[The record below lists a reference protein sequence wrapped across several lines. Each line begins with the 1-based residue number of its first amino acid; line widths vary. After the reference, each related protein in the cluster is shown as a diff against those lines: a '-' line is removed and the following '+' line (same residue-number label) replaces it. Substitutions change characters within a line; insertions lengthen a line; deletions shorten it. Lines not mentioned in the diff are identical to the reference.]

1 MLKIKWAIWKNWNDM
16 QIQLR
21 LTLLKIKKVVVH
33 WYLKSAV
40 FTHTRRINLYR
51 NLQMLTGS
59 GISLNETVRL
69 LASKY
74 RKYMPASLF
83 PLVLE
88 DWLKSMAQGHSF
100 FHALSPWVPGWELL
114 LLRAGGATQVTH
126 MLKYV
131 AELSSNIIKLKSGL
145 IAALR
150 YPMATVLMLC
160 ALLGAFSYYLVPNLS
175 SFMPPDKFPP
185 ITKNLV
191 ILTTAFTDHL
201 FLTVIMVAL
210 IVAGLSYSLGH
221 VRTGQV
227 RRILNF
233 FPPWNVYKQ
242 FHSSIFLLSL
252 SALLRSGISF
262 GHALETIRSASSP
275 YIASVIIMMQT
286 KLQAGKRAG
295 EAIQSD
301 LFDKETK
308 INLEVYADTDKLEE
322 GIFVLAEE
330 QLETQITKLA
340 NTAKVLGNLILLI
353 VVGFICWVYMAIIA
367 LQSSMGSQ

>member
-1 MLKIKWAIWKNWNDM
+1 M
-16 QIQLR
+16 QIE
-21 LTLLKIKKVVVH
+21 LTLLKIRRTVVH
-33 WYLKSAV
+33 WYLKTVV

-51 NLQMLTGS
+51 NLQMLTSS

-74 RKYMPASLF
+74 RKYMPSSLF

-100 FHALSPWVPGWELL
+100 FQALTPWVPGWELL
-114 LLRAGGATQVTH
+114 LLRAGGSTQVTH

-131 AELSSNIIKLKSGL
+131 AELSTSIIRLKSGL

-150 YPMATVLMLC
+150 YPMATVLMLF
-160 ALLGAFSYYLVPNLS
+160 ALLAAFSFYLVPNLS
-175 SFMPPDKFPP
+175 DFMPPDKFPP

-191 ILTTAFTDHL
+191 SLTTAFTDNL
-201 FLTVIMVAL
+201 FTTLFVLVFIIAAL
-210 IVAGLSYSLGH
+210 NWSLGH
-221 VRTGQV
+221 MRTGRL
-227 RRILNF
+227 RRVLNRL
-233 FPPWNVYKQ
+233 PPWNVYKQ

-252 SALLRSGISF
+252 SALLRSGVSF
-262 GHALETIRSASSP
+262 GHSLETIRSASPP
-275 YIASVIIMMQT
+275 YIASVIIMMQS

-330 QLETQITKLA
+330 QLEAQIAKLA
-340 NTAKVLGNLILLI
+340 GTAKVLGNLILLV
-353 VVGFICWVYMAIIA
+353 VVGFICWVYLAIVA
-367 LQSSMGSQ
+367 LQSSMGT

>member
-1 MLKIKWAIWKNWNDM
+1 M
-16 QIQLR
+16 QIKLQL
-21 LTLLKIKKVVVH
+21 LQIKKAVVR
-33 WYLKSAV
+33 WYLKTLI

-51 NLQMLTGS
+51 NLEMITGS

-74 RKYMPASLF
+74 RKYMPGSLF

-88 DWLKSMAQGHSF
+88 DWLRVMAQGRSF
-100 FHALSPWVPGWELL
+100 FQAISPWVPGWELL

-131 AELSSNIIKLKSGL
+131 AELSTNIIRLKSGL

-150 YPMATVLMLC
+150 YPMATVLMLF

-175 SFMPPDKFPP
+175 DFMSPDQFPP

-191 ILTTAFTDHL
+191 ALTTGFTDHIV
-201 FLTVIMVAL
+201 VITS
-210 IVAGLSYSLGH
+210 VAGFIIFGVSWSLSH
-221 VRTGQV
+221 VRTSRL
-227 RRILNF
+227 RRVLNF
-233 FPPWNVYKQ
+233 LPPWNVYKQ

-262 GHALETIRSASSP
+262 GHALETIRSASPP
-275 YIASVIIMMQT
+275 YIASVIIMMQA

-295 EAIQSD
+295 EAVQSE

-330 QLETQITKLA
+330 QLGVQIAKLA
-340 NTAKVLGNLILLI
+340 GTAKVLGNLILLI
-353 VVGFICWVYMAIIA
+353 VVGFICWVYMAIVA
-367 LQSSMGSQ
+367 LQSSMGK